1 MYDAWT
7 LLHHVYCEQNAM
19 KEKYNELLKIV
30 VKLLEK
36 NLEEQNTK
44 TMGEISK
51 RTSSKKIQCQFFN
64 RGYCREGI
72 GFTFT
77 HPKEDCV
84 ALWNRLGVRGGY

>member
-30 VKLLEK
+30 VKLFEK

-44 TMGEISK
+44 TME
-51 RTSSKKIQCQFFN
+51 RNLLENFL
-64 RGYCREGI
+64 
-72 GFTFT
+72 
-77 HPKEDCV
+77 KEN
-84 ALWNRLGVRGGY
+84 LM